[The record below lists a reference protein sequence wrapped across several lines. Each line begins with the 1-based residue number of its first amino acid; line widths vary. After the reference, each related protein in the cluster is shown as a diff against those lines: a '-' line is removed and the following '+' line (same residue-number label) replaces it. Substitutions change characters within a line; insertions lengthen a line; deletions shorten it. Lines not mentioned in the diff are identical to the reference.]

1 MKLILEIDIDDAT
14 GAEYEHLAPENKLR
28 FKQSVGNLLMK
39 ITTGQR
45 AKKLRTLLKEMRQEP
60 CGMEIDPETL
70 YTIVRGQEY

>member
-28 FKQSVGNLLMK
+28 FKQSVENLLMK

-45 AKKLRTLLKEMRQEP
+45 AKKLRKLLKEMRQESGAP
-60 CGMEIDPETL
+60 ELDPETL
-70 YTIVRGQEY
+70 YAIVRGQEY